1 MPKKN
6 KKDQAENPLEN
17 ESEKLSAELGETA
30 STEKEPQAI
39 PSEAT
44 GVTTESDS
52 DSMEAEPSMDDLLED
67 VRRSLMEEETEA
79 DEKKPK
85 LWNRLTKVF
94 QKDQETTMVAPRPAD
109 EPVPAANAE
118 KPQTEDAYVDQ
129 IDELINMLDTDA
141 APKTSE
147 AQPAAETSVVQP
159 AVPVPPPP
167 APEPE
172 PQVDVEEMKKR
183 LFDRDM
189 AKPAAEEELSQV
201 RQIALEGGE
210 DVFVEVEA
218 KKVDTTQ
225 DRLKSFE
232 NALRPY
238 YNYIY
243 WVTAFVGIVL
253 VVAVGAVMVRLYQ
266 RLRPPEPTKVVSNL
280 PYPAT
285 MILPGDLSFPLG
297 KGAITNGQWNPRGPE
312 WLEGTEICR
321 WVAVPWNLQL
331 EAVVRTF
338 TQQDK
343 IQLVMSNN
351 DKLTYTVY
359 SIQQLTLAEMQALD
373 QNSPCLLLVL
383 AKQDSEKRWVVTAK
397 P

>member
-1 MPKKN
+1 MNMPKKS
-6 KKDQAENPLEN
+6 KKTQAENPADN
-17 ESEKLSAELGETA
+17 ESKEQPAELAETTSA
-30 STEKEPQAI
+30 DAQR
-39 PSEAT
+39 EAP
-44 GVTTESDS
+44 GSDS
-52 DSMEAEPSMDDLLED
+52 NESSQVENEPSMDDLMED
-67 VRRSLMEEETEA
+67 VRRSLMEEESEA

-94 QKDQETTMVAPRPAD
+94 HKDQNATEAASPAED
-109 EPVPAANAE
+109 ELSSVPATE
-118 KPQTEDAYVDQ
+118 KAKAEDAYVDQ

-141 APKTSE
+141 TPVAPETQE
-147 AQPAAETSVVQP
+147 PAETPIVQP
-159 AVPVPPPP
+159 IAAPPPP
-167 APEPE
+167 PPPEPE
-172 PQVDVEEMKKR
+172 PQVDVQEMKKR
-183 LFDRDM
+183 LFDRE
-189 AKPAAEEELSQV
+189 PGSPVAEEELSQV

-218 KKVDTTQ
+218 AKTDAAQ

-232 NALRPY
+232 NTLRPY
-238 YNYIY
+238 FGYIY
-243 WVTAFVGIVL
+243 WVTALVGVIM
-253 VVAVGAVMVRLYQ
+253 VVVVGAVMVRLYQ
-266 RLRPPEPTKVVSNL
+266 QSRPPEPTKVASNL

-285 MILPGDLSFPLG
+285 MILPGDLSFNLG
-297 KGAITNGQWNPRGPE
+297 KGAIKDGEWNPRGPE

-321 WVAVPWNLQL
+321 WVAIPWSLQL

-338 TQQDK
+338 TQKDT

-351 DKLTYTVY
+351 DKLAYNVY
-359 SIQQLTLAEMQALD
+359 SIQQLTLEEMQALD